1 MSMTRL
7 VQIGDRQ
14 VGAGEPCFVIGEI
27 GINHNGDLN
36 IAKNLIQYCVE
47 AGCDIVKFQKRTIEV
62 VYSASELATPRPSVF
77 GNTNGDLKRG
87 LEFGKDE
94 YTEIDAFCRELGIP
108 WFASCWD
115 EKSLEFMEEFAPPAY
130 KIASASLTDHD
141 LLRHHHSKGRPIILS
156 TGMSTIEQ
164 IDAAID
170 VLGNENLIVLH
181 STSTYPCPID
191 QLNLKMINTLADRY
205 DIPVGYSGHEVG
217 LSPSLA
223 AVTLGACVLE
233 RHVTLDR
240 SSWGSDQAAS
250 VEPHGMERLISN
262 IRTVER
268 ALGDGAKKIY
278 DSELPM
284 IEKLRRVDAT

>member
-1 MSMTRL
+1 
-7 VQIGDRQ
+7 
-14 VGAGEPCFVIGEI
+14 
-27 GINHNGDLN
+27 
-36 IAKNLIQYCVE
+36 
-47 AGCDIVKFQKRTIEV
+47 
-62 VYSASELATPRPSVF
+62 
-77 GNTNGDLKRG
+77 
-87 LEFGKDE
+87 
-94 YTEIDAFCRELGIP
+94 
-108 WFASCWD
+108 
-115 EKSLEFMEEFAPPAY
+115 
-130 KIASASLTDHD
+130 
-141 LLRHHHSKGRPIILS
+141 
-156 TGMSTIEQ
+156 
-164 IDAAID
+164 
-170 VLGNENLIVLH
+170 
-181 STSTYPCPID
+181 
-191 QLNLKMINTLADRY
+191 MIKTLADRY

>member
-1 MSMTRL
+1 MTTL
-7 VQIGDRQ
+7 VQIGNRQ
-14 VGAGEPCFVIGEI
+14 VGAEQPCFIIGEI
-27 GINHNGDLN
+27 GINHNGDIN
-36 IAKNLIQYCVE
+36 IAKKLIQSCVE

-62 VYSASELATPRPSVF
+62 VYSASELAMPRPSVF
-77 GNTNGDLKRG
+77 GDTNGDLKRG
-87 LEFGKDE
+87 LEFGEEE
-94 YTEIDAFCRELGIP
+94 YAEINTYCRELGIP

-115 EKSLEFMEEFAPPAY
+115 EASVDFIEKFAPPAY

-141 LLRHHHSKGRPIILS
+141 LLRHHRSKGRPIILS

-170 VLGNENLIVLH
+170 VLGTDNLIILH

-191 QLNLKMINTLADRY
+191 QLNLKTIKTLAERY
-205 DIPVGYSGHEVG
+205 GIPVGYSGHEVG

-223 AVTLGACVLE
+223 AVTLGACILE

-250 VEPHGMERLISN
+250 VEPHGMKRLIAN

-268 ALGDGAKKIY
+268 ALGDGTKKIY
-278 DSELPM
+278 DSELPI